1 MNSAI
6 KHIQL
11 NLNNEV
17 KQQKIKEE
25 AIRAYENLQQAT
37 KQLKEIKREQDT

>member
-11 NLNNEV
+11 NANNEA
-17 KQQKIKEE
+17 KQAQRKAEE
-25 AIRAYENLQQAT
+25 QRAYDNLQQAT